1 MLFAFKIVEFVMN
14 IEMCR
19 DYFMYVFIP
28 TRLCLI
34 NEYCVYIICCHFNCL
49 VLSVN
54 KFDIVVASSSCEIE
68 LINQIPKYFAL
79 LQLYY

>member
-1 MLFAFKIVEFVMN
+1 MLFAFKTLEFVMN

-28 TRLCLI
+28 PTLCLI
-34 NEYCVYIICCHFNCL
+34 NEYCVFIMCCHFNCL

-54 KFDIVVASSSCEIE
+54 KFNIAVASSSCEIQ
-68 LINQIPKYFAL
+68 LIN
-79 LQLYY
+79 